1 MPTVEIYT
9 DEPRQARIN
18 EISLKIN
25 TIHKKIKDFR
35 FQDKGVRIAYDLAL
49 NDTVSRQ
56 VSFERS
62 FKEELEIEDKIT
74 KFFEKKTVYNLEIE
88 EIAEKFTEKFFES
101 RIEIQESLNKIYEL
115 NLVEE
120 LEIEELKAKE
130 LSKTFEV
137 FVELI
142 EIYLRHAGT
151 VLSDLTLYNVALNEA
166 NFDQAITPVGYDRF
180 KTMLTGDYIYQKA
193 LFRFILSTTTT
204 TTSGERPN
212 AREYMHKVDVPDTFE
227 TGTIEFETN
236 WNPATY
242 EFSREFHIVPEV
254 TYTIIRV
261 ENMEELNQAVVLPIE
276 VTTKHIIAQLKV
288 GSKYVNGAVSFS
300 ARGY

>member
-9 DEPRQARIN
+9 DGPRQARIN

-25 TIHKKIKDFR
+25 TIHEKIKDFR
-35 FQDKGVRIAYDLAL
+35 LQVKGVRIAYDLEL

-151 VLSDLTLYNVALNEA
+151 VLSDLTLYNVALNET
-166 NFDQAITPVGYDRF
+166 NFDQAITPAGYDRF
-180 KTMLTGDYIYQKA
+180 KTMLTGDYIYQRA
-193 LFRFILSTTTT
+193 LFRFVLNATTVN
-204 TTSGERPN
+204 SERPN
-212 AREYMHKVDVPDTFE
+212 AREYLHKVDVPDTIE
-227 TGTIEFETN
+227 TGIIEFKTGE
-236 WNPATY
+236 NPATY
-242 EFSREFHIVPEV
+242 YFTREFHVVPEV
-254 TYTIIRV
+254 TYTILRV
-261 ENMEELNQAVVLPIE
+261 ENMEELGQAVILPLE
-276 VTTKHIIAQLKV
+276 VTTKYIKAQLKI
-288 GSKYVNGAVSFS
+288 GSVYVNGAVSFS

>member
-1 MPTVEIYT
+1 MNKIY
-9 DEPRQARIN
+9 E
-18 EISLKIN
+18 
-25 TIHKKIKDFR
+25 
-35 FQDKGVRIAYDLAL
+35 L
-49 NDTVSRQ
+49 NLV
-56 VSFERS
+56 
-62 FKEELEIEDKIT
+62 EELEIEDSIT
-74 KFFEKKTVYNLEIE
+74 KFFEKKIVYNLEIE

-101 RIEIQESLNKIYEL
+101 GIEIQESLNKIYEL

-130 LSKTFEV
+130 LSKTFEE

-142 EIYLRHAGT
+142 EIYLRQAGT
-151 VLSDLTLYNVALNEA
+151 VLSDLTIYNVALNET
-166 NFDQAITPVGYDRF
+166 NFDQAITPAGYDRF

-193 LFRFILSTTTT
+193 LFRFILSATTI
-204 TTSGERPN
+204 SGERPN
-212 AREYMHKVDVPDTFE
+212 TREYLHKIDVPDTFE

-236 WNPATY
+236 RNPATY

-261 ENMEELNQAVVLPIE
+261 ENMEELNQAVILPIE

-288 GSKYVNGAVSFS
+288 GSRYVNGAVSFS

>member
-18 EISLKIN
+18 EIPLKIN
-25 TIHKKIKDFR
+25 TIHEKIKDFR
-35 FQDKGVRIAYDLAL
+35 LQDKGVRIAYDLEL
-49 NDTVSRQ
+49 NDTISRQ

-62 FKEELEIEDKIT
+62 FKEELEIEDRIT
-74 KFFEKKTVYNLEIE
+74 KFFEKKIVYNLEIE

-130 LSKTFEV
+130 LSKTFEE

-142 EIYLRHAGT
+142 EIYLRQAGT
-151 VLSDLTLYNVALNEA
+151 VLSDLTIYNVALNET
-166 NFDQAITPVGYDRF
+166 NFDQAITPAGYDRF

-193 LFRFILSTTTT
+193 LFRFILSATTT

-212 AREYMHKVDVPDTFE
+212 TREYMHKIDVPDTFE

-261 ENMEELNQAVVLPIE
+261 ENMEELNQAVILPIE

-288 GSKYVNGAVSFS
+288 GSRYVNGAVSFS

>member
-35 FQDKGVRIAYDLAL
+35 LQDKGVRIAYDLEL

-151 VLSDLTLYNVALNEA
+151 VLSALNET
-166 NFDQAITPVGYDRF
+166 NFDQAITPAGYDRF

-204 TTSGERPN
+204 SGERPN
-212 AREYMHKVDVPDTFE
+212 TREYMHKVDVPDTFE

>member
-18 EISLKIN
+18 EIPFKIN

-35 FQDKGVRIAYDLAL
+35 LQDKGVRIAYDLEL

-151 VLSDLTLYNVALNEA
+151 VLSDLTLYNVALNET

-193 LFRFILSTTTT
+193 LFRFILSAT

>member
-35 FQDKGVRIAYDLAL
+35 LQDKGVRIAYDLEL

-151 VLSDLTLYNVALNEA
+151 VLSDLTLYNVALNET
-166 NFDQAITPVGYDRF
+166 NFDQAITPAGYDRF

-212 AREYMHKVDVPDTFE
+212 TREYMHKVDVPDTFE

>member
-9 DEPRQARIN
+9 DGPRQARIN
-18 EISLKIN
+18 EIPLKIN
-25 TIHKKIKDFR
+25 TIHEKIKDFR
-35 FQDKGVRIAYDLAL
+35 LQDKGVRIAYDLEL

-62 FKEELEIEDKIT
+62 FKEELEIE
-74 KFFEKKTVYNLEIE
+74 
-88 EIAEKFTEKFFES
+88 
-101 RIEIQESLNKIYEL
+101 
-115 NLVEE
+115 
-120 LEIEELKAKE
+120 ELKAKE
-130 LSKTFEV
+130 LSKTFEE

-142 EIYLRHAGT
+142 EIYLRQAGT
-151 VLSDLTLYNVALNEA
+151 ILSDLTLYNVALNET
-166 NFDQAITPVGYDRF
+166 NFDLAITPAGYDRF

-193 LFRFILSTTTT
+193 LFRFILLATTA
-204 TTSGERPN
+204 SGERPN
-212 AREYMHKVDVPDTFE
+212 TREYMHKVDVPDTFE
-227 TGTIEFETN
+227 TGTIEFETD
-236 WNPATY
+236 WNPTTY

>member
-18 EISLKIN
+18 EIPLKIN
-25 TIHKKIKDFR
+25 TIHEKIKDFR
-35 FQDKGVRIAYDLAL
+35 LQDKGVRIAYDLEL

-74 KFFEKKTVYNLEIE
+74 KFFEKKIVYNLEIE

-130 LSKTFEV
+130 LSKTFEE

-142 EIYLRHAGT
+142 EIYLRQAGT
-151 VLSDLTLYNVALNEA
+151 ILSDLTLYNVALNET
-166 NFDQAITPVGYDRF
+166 NFDQAITPAGYDRF

-193 LFRFILSTTTT
+193 LFRFILSA

-212 AREYMHKVDVPDTFE
+212 TREYMHKVDVPDTFE
-227 TGTIEFETN
+227 TGTIEFETD

>member
-18 EISLKIN
+18 EIPLKIN
-25 TIHKKIKDFR
+25 TIHEKIKDFR
-35 FQDKGVRIAYDLAL
+35 LQDKGVRVAYDLEL
-49 NDTVSRQ
+49 NDTISRQ

-74 KFFEKKTVYNLEIE
+74 KFFEKKIVYDLEIE

-130 LSKTFEV
+130 LSKTFEE

-142 EIYLRHAGT
+142 EIYLRQAGT
-151 VLSDLTLYNVALNEA
+151 ILSDLTIYNVALNET
-166 NFDQAITPVGYDRF
+166 NFDQAITPAGYDRF
-180 KTMLTGDYIYQKA
+180 KTMLTGDYIYQ
-193 LFRFILSTTTT
+193 
-204 TTSGERPN
+204 
-212 AREYMHKVDVPDTFE
+212 
-227 TGTIEFETN
+227 
-236 WNPATY
+236 
-242 EFSREFHIVPEV
+242 
-254 TYTIIRV
+254 
-261 ENMEELNQAVVLPIE
+261 
-276 VTTKHIIAQLKV
+276 
-288 GSKYVNGAVSFS
+288 
-300 ARGY
+300 

>member
-25 TIHKKIKDFR
+25 TIHEKIKDFR
-35 FQDKGVRIAYDLAL
+35 LQDKGVRVAYDLEL
-49 NDTVSRQ
+49 NDTISRQ

-74 KFFEKKTVYNLEIE
+74 KFFEKKIVYDLEIE

-130 LSKTFEV
+130 LSKTFEE

-142 EIYLRHAGT
+142 EIYLRQAGT
-151 VLSDLTLYNVALNEA
+151 VLSDLTIYNVALNET
-166 NFDQAITPVGYDRF
+166 NFDQAITPAGYDRF

-204 TTSGERPN
+204 SGERPN
-212 AREYMHKVDVPDTFE
+212 TREYMHKVDVPDTIE
-227 TGTIEFETN
+227 TGIIEFKTDE
-236 WNPATY
+236 NPATY
-242 EFSREFHIVPEV
+242 YFTREFHVVPEV
-254 TYTIIRV
+254 IYTILRV
-261 ENMEELNQAVVLPIE
+261 ENMEELGQAVILPLE
-276 VTTKHIIAQLKV
+276 VTTKYIKAQLKI
-288 GSKYVNGAVSFS
+288 GSVYVNGAVSFS

>member
-1 MPTVEIYT
+1 M
-9 DEPRQARIN
+9 
-18 EISLKIN
+18 
-25 TIHKKIKDFR
+25 
-35 FQDKGVRIAYDLAL
+35 
-49 NDTVSRQ
+49 
-56 VSFERS
+56 
-62 FKEELEIEDKIT
+62 
-74 KFFEKKTVYNLEIE
+74 
-88 EIAEKFTEKFFES
+88 
-101 RIEIQESLNKIYEL
+101 NKIYEL

-151 VLSDLTLYNVALNEA
+151 VLSDLTLYNVALNET
-166 NFDQAITPVGYDRF
+166 NFDQAITPAGYDRF

-193 LFRFILSTTTT
+193 LFRFILSAT

-212 AREYMHKVDVPDTFE
+212 TREYMHKVDVPDTFE
-227 TGTIEFETN
+227 TGTIEFETD

-254 TYTIIRV
+254 TYTVIRV

>member
-18 EISLKIN
+18 EIPLKIN
-25 TIHKKIKDFR
+25 TIHEKIKDFR
-35 FQDKGVRIAYDLAL
+35 LQDKGVRIAYDLEL
-49 NDTVSRQ
+49 NDTISRQ

-62 FKEELEIEDKIT
+62 FKEEL
-74 KFFEKKTVYNLEIE
+74 
-88 EIAEKFTEKFFES
+88 
-101 RIEIQESLNKIYEL
+101 EIQESLNKIYEL

-130 LSKTFEV
+130 LSKTFEE

-142 EIYLRHAGT
+142 EIYLRQAGT
-151 VLSDLTLYNVALNEA
+151 VLSDLTIYNVALNET

-193 LFRFILSTTTT
+193 LFRFILSATTI
-204 TTSGERPN
+204 SGERPN
-212 AREYMHKVDVPDTFE
+212 TREYMHKVDVPDTFE

-261 ENMEELNQAVVLPIE
+261 ENMEELNQAVILPIE

-288 GSKYVNGAVSFS
+288 GSRYVNGAVSFS